1 MNFVLLFFFFF
12 KVDAK
17 AVDTVAEA
25 SGCRT
30 VVEDVAQVTAAAGA
44 HYFGTHHTVGFV

>member
-1 MNFVLLFFFFF
+1 MNFKLLYLFFL

-25 SGCRT
+25 GGCRA
-30 VVEDVAQVTAAAGA
+30 VVEDVAQVTTAASA